1 MTGKRHNWHRAWSR
15 LPNGRLRHI
24 SGAEFVVVSG
34 NGFKDINAAPETLAE
49 YQAYELARGVP
60 LLDLA
65 YDEDSTAEVDM
76 NIVCAGSGE
85 FIEVQGTAE
94 GAPFD
99 RGQLNELL
107 DLGQLGCAE
116 LAILQQDA
124 LSEGKTA

>member
-60 LLDLA
+60 LHDLA
-65 YDEDSTAEVDM
+65 QRLMRLAREAGEWAER
-76 NIVCAGSGE
+76 NPG
-85 FIEVQGTAE
+85 
-94 GAPFD
+94 
-99 RGQLNELL
+99 
-107 DLGQLGCAE
+107 
-116 LAILQQDA
+116 
-124 LSEGKTA
+124 